1 MVRKR
6 RVAVTVAAVLASAL
20 IALCVPALA
29 AAASQTFTVNG
40 IGDGANKDECETSI
54 TTDECT
60 LRGAIE
66 AANATAD
73 RDTIHFEASPFDGE
87 SGLATIVLGAALPTI
102 TEPVEIDA
110 GECLSSHFSVE
121 GPCAEVDG
129 SGLTTESDFT
139 VNAGLSSI
147 RGIAV
152 NGGKNGIVL
161 GTGTELFVATNDWFG
176 VKLDNTSGGASVN
189 AGVLIEP
196 GAKNVLVGGET
207 AAERDVFEES
217 PIGVEIRGA
226 SENQVQGNFVGLDP
240 NGNFHF
246 GRSLGIGVRIV
257 DSTAPVA
264 AAEFN
269 EIGGA
274 RNGGSASEECSGA
287 CNAIATEGP
296 LAPAPGIGIAVESAT
311 GPTLISGNYLG
322 LKPDGSGPSESR
334 AVEGVLAVPSGP
346 GKPGPGEVTIGGPSA
361 ATEGNLFT
369 EGENGVKAEGAEAL
383 EVVGNMFGFTADG
396 EEIEDGRAQESAI
409 SVSSE
414 GLAEGAAVESNSIN
428 AETSA
433 GIESLFAGSEI
444 VGNDIVGGA
453 PGIFTAKDTEGIGNV
468 ITGNTITEAETTA
481 VTIENDLNTLSGN
494 TIVEPAGMGIEVEG
508 EGHEPSEQSESNVV
522 IGNTISEA
530 GEIGIDA
537 GSNTTHD
544 QIGGDGAGEANTIV
558 KSGLASASPASKAN
572 FGAISIFSRT
582 TGRTEVAANTGSGNF
597 GAFIKLISHG
607 GPELPNGGILPPA
620 FATVLQS
627 SASGTAQPN
636 ATVRIFSKA
645 SAETGELGAL
655 LKVVKADGAGDWSA
669 TYATVGVGTL
679 ITATQTSTEGA
690 TSELTTAAAAGADP
704 SRPDE
709 TKGSGSSGSG
719 NQSPPPPPPP
729 PAAKAPKVK
738 ITSGPKKSSTATTAK
753 FKFKAEPAAG
763 AKFEC
768 KLDSAKWASCRS
780 PKTYKKLKV
789 GEHTFRVRATASG
802 LTSPATAFKFTVKE

>member
-1 MVRKR
+1 VVRKR
-6 RVAVTVAAVLASAL
+6 RAAVIVVAVLASAL
-20 IALCVPALA
+20 IALSLPALA

-40 IGDGANKDECETSI
+40 IGDTATRANCESI
-54 TTDECT
+54 STADECT

-110 GECLSSHFSVE
+110 GECLSSHFGVE

-147 RGIAV
+147 KGLAV

-161 GTGTELFVATNDWFG
+161 GTGTELFFATNDWFG

-207 AAERDVFEES
+207 AAERDVFDES
-217 PIGVEIRGA
+217 PVGVEIRGA
-226 SENQVQGNFVGLDP
+226 SENQVQGNFIGLDP

-257 DSTAPVA
+257 DSTAPAA

-274 RNGGSASEECSGA
+274 RNGGSESEECSGA

-334 AVEGVLAVPSGP
+334 SVEGVLAVPVGA
-346 GKPGPGEVTIGGPSA
+346 GKPGPAEVTIGGSTPG
-361 ATEGNLFT
+361 TEGNLFT

-383 EVVGNMFGFTADG
+383 EVVGNKFGYTSNG
-396 EEIEDGRAQESAI
+396 EAIEDGRAQESAI

-414 GLAEGAAVESNSIN
+414 GLAEGAIIESNSIS
-428 AETSA
+428 AEVSA
-433 GIESLFAGSEI
+433 GIKSFFAGSEI

-453 PGIFTAKDTEGIGNV
+453 PGIFAGAPDGGVGNL
-468 ITGNTITEAETTA
+468 ILGNTVSKADTTGIVA
-481 VTIENDLNTLSGN
+481 GNNSNVLSGN
-494 TIVEPAGMGIEVEG
+494 TIAEAVRIGLAVEG
-508 EGHEPSEQSESNVV
+508 EGPTEQSESNLVV
-522 IGNTISEA
+522 GNTISEA
-530 GEIGIDA
+530 GQIGIDVGA
-537 GSNTTHD
+537 DANHN

-558 KSGLASASPASKAN
+558 KSGLASAPPASKAN

-582 TGRTEVAANTGSGNF
+582 TGRTEVAASIGSGNF

-627 SASGTAQPN
+627 TATGTAQPN
-636 ATVRIFSKA
+636 ATVRIFSKT
-645 SAETGELGAL
+645 SAEAGELGAL
-655 LKVVKADGAGDWSA
+655 LKVVKANAAGDWSA
-669 TYATVGVGTL
+669 TYATVGAGTL
-679 ITATQTSTEGA
+679 VTATQTSTEGA

-704 SRPDE
+704 SKPDE

-719 NQSPPPPPPP
+719 NQSPPPPPPV
-729 PAAKAPKVK
+729 AKAPKVK
-738 ITSGPKKSSTATTAK
+738 ITGGPKKSSTATTAK
-753 FKFKAEPAAG
+753 FKFKAEPVAG

-768 KLDSAKWASCRS
+768 KLDGAKWAPCRS

-789 GEHTFRVRATASG
+789 GPHAFRVRATASG
-802 LTSPATAFKFTVKE
+802 RTGAVRVFKFTVKE

>member
-1 MVRKR
+1 VLRKR
-6 RVAVTVAAVLASAL
+6 RAAVTVVAILASAL
-20 IALCVPALA
+20 IALCAPALA

-40 IGDGANKDECETSI
+40 IGDTAARANCESVSTA
-54 TTDECT
+54 DECT

-66 AANATAD
+66 AANATTD
-73 RDTIHFEASPFDGE
+73 RDMIHVEASPFDGE

-139 VNAGLSSI
+139 VNAGHSAI

-161 GTGTELFVATNDWFG
+161 GTGTELFFATNDWFG

-207 AAERDVFEES
+207 AAERDVFDES
-217 PIGVEIRGA
+217 PVGVEIRGA
-226 SENQVQGNFVGLDP
+226 SENQVQGNFIGLDP

-257 DSTAPVA
+257 DSTAP
-264 AAEFN
+264 AEFN

-274 RNGGSASEECSGA
+274 RNGGSESEECSGA

-334 AVEGVLAVPSGP
+334 SIEGVLAVPVGS
-346 GKPGPGEVTIGGPSA
+346 GKPGPAEVTIGGSTP

-383 EVVGNMFGFTADG
+383 EVVGNKFGYTSNG

-414 GLAEGAAVESNSIN
+414 GLAEGAIIESNSIN

-453 PGIFTAKDTEGIGNV
+453 PAILAKADDSEVGNL
-468 ITGNTITEAETTA
+468 ILSNTITEADTTGISIKNNA
-481 VTIENDLNTLSGN
+481 NVVGAN
-494 TIVEPAGMGIEVEG
+494 TITKPAHFGIEIEG
-508 EGHEPSEQSESNVV
+508 VGHEAGEQSESNLVV
-522 IGNTISEA
+522 GNTISEA
-530 GEIGIDA
+530 GQIGIDVGA
-537 GSNTTHD
+537 DANHN

-582 TGRTEVAANTGSGNF
+582 TGRTEVAANIGSGNF

-607 GPELPNGGILPPA
+607 GPELPNGGILSPA
-620 FATVLQS
+620 FATVRQS
-627 SASGTAQPN
+627 TATGTAQPN
-636 ATVRIFSKA
+636 ATVRIFSKV
-645 SAETGELGAL
+645 SAEAGELGAL
-655 LKVVKADGAGDWSA
+655 LKVVKANAAGDWSA

-679 ITATQTSTEGA
+679 VTATQTSTEGA
-690 TSELTTAAAAGADP
+690 TSELAAAVAAGADP
-704 SRPDE
+704 SKPDE
-709 TKGSGSSGSG
+709 PKS
-719 NQSPPPPPPP
+719 NPQ
-729 PAAKAPKVK
+729 PALSNPAVTQTTPKAPKVK
-738 ITSGPKKSSTATTAK
+738 ITAGPKKNSTATTAK
-753 FKFKAEPAAG
+753 FKFKAESAAG

-768 KLDSAKWASCRS
+768 KLDNAKWARCSS

-789 GEHTFRVRATASG
+789 GKHTFRVRATTTG
-802 LTSPATAFKFTVKE
+802 LTSPAAVFKFTIKE

>member
-1 MVRKR
+1 MLRKR
-6 RVAVTVAAVLASAL
+6 RVAVTVVAILASAL
-20 IALCVPALA
+20 IALCAPALA

-40 IGDGANKDECETSI
+40 TGDGANKDECETPI

-66 AANATAD
+66 AANATGET
-73 RDTIHFEASPFDGE
+73 DTIHFDSSPFDGE

-129 SGLTTESDFT
+129 SGLTTEGDFT

-147 RGIAV
+147 KGLAV

-161 GTGTELFVATNDWFG
+161 GTGTELFFATNDWFG
-176 VKLDNTSGGASVN
+176 VELDNTSGGASVN

-207 AAERDVFEES
+207 AAKRDVFDES
-217 PIGVEIRGA
+217 PVGVEIRGA
-226 SENQVQGNFVGLDP
+226 SENQVQGNFIGLDP

-274 RNGGSASEECSGA
+274 RNGGSESEECSGA

-334 AVEGVLAVPSGP
+334 AVEGVLAVPVGS
-346 GKPGPGEVTIGGPSA
+346 GKPGPAEVTIGGPTV

-396 EEIEDGRAQESAI
+396 EEIEDGRAQDSAI

-414 GLAEGAAVESNSIN
+414 GLAEGAAIESNSIN

-453 PGIFTAKDTEGIGNV
+453 PAILAKADDSEVGNL
-468 ITGNTITEAETTA
+468 ILSNTITEADTTGISIKNNA
-481 VTIENDLNTLSGN
+481 NVVGTN
-494 TIVEPAGMGIEVEG
+494 TITKPAHFGIEVEG
-508 EGHEPSEQSESNVV
+508 VGHEAGEESESNVL
-522 IGNTISEA
+522 IANTISEA
-530 GEIGIDA
+530 AEIGIQV
-537 GSNTTHD
+537 GSNATHN
-544 QIGGDGAGEANTIV
+544 QIGGDGAGEANTIT
-558 KSGLASASPASKAN
+558 KSGVAGERD
-572 FGAISIFSRT
+572 GAITIVSRQE
-582 TGRTEVAANTGSGNF
+582 GRNEVAINAGSGNF
-597 GAFIKLISHG
+597 GAFIKLISHSPG
-607 GPELPNGGILPPA
+607 HEEPNGGIKPPA
-620 FATVLQS
+620 FATVIQS
-627 SASGTAQPN
+627 SAIGTAQPN
-636 ATVRIFSKA
+636 ATVRIFSKT
-645 SAETGELGAL
+645 SAEAGELGAL
-655 LKVVKADGAGDWSA
+655 LNVVKADAAGNWSA
-669 TYATVGVGTL
+669 TYAAVGVGAL
-679 ITATQTSTEGA
+679 VTATQTSTEGA
-690 TSELTTAAAAGADP
+690 TSELTTAVAAGADP
-704 SRPDE
+704 SKLEEP
-709 TKGSGSSGSG
+709 KS
-719 NQSPPPPPPP
+719 NPPPNNPPPPPL
-729 PAAKAPKVK
+729 AAKVPKVT
-738 ITSGPKKSSTATTAK
+738 ITASPKKSSTATTAK

-789 GEHTFRVRATASG
+789 GRHTFRVRATASG
-802 LTSPATAFKFTVKE
+802 LTGPAAASKFTVKE